1 VSALR
6 NRIPNALLAA
16 AVALV
21 AAPTAAQLAAAAPST
36 AHRAVRARL
45 APAAP
50 SAAHRAVRAQL
61 APAAWAARARPIFAI
76 GDQKPGL
83 FTDPRVTWLGV
94 RYARLIVPWDVMRSP
109 SELAA
114 VDLWMAGAKRRQ
126 IAPLVAFDQSVQ
138 SPRLLPTPPR
148 FLREFLAFQAR
159 YPWVRD
165 YTPWNEE
172 NLHYKPIARHPGDAA
187 LYFNVLSEHCPGCN
201 VVAADLLDLPNMVRY
216 ARDVALLANHPKL
229 WGIHNYVDVNRYSTR
244 TTKQLLA
251 AVKGTIWFTEVG
263 GVVWRK
269 DRTKGLVV
277 DGEQRAARAAAW
289 IFQLAK
295 LSPRI
300 RRIYYYQWRS
310 AISLAHA
317 RSSRTSTWD
326 SGLIDSTGLPRPAFD
341 VIARQLGRDPRRAP
355 RAPTPP
361 HRLEVGVPSG
371 VTP

>member
-1 VSALR
+1 LPP
-6 NRIPNALLAA
+6 RIPAALLAA
-16 AVALV
+16 AVAIV
-21 AAPTAAQLAAAAPST
+21 AAPTAVQLAAAAPT
-36 AHRAVRARL
+36 AARRAAVVHAH
-45 APAAP
+45 AHVAVGA
-50 SAAHRAVRAQL
+50 SAAQ
-61 APAAWAARARPIFAI
+61 ARPIFAI

-109 SELAA
+109 SELAT

-138 SPRLLPTPPR
+138 SPKLLPTPAQY
-148 FLREFLAFQAR
+148 LREFLAFQAR
-159 YPWVRD
+159 YPWVID

-172 NLHYKPIARHPGDAA
+172 NLHYKPIARHPGNAA
-187 LYFNVLSEHCPGCN
+187 LYFNVLSAHCPGCN

-216 ARDVALLANHPKL
+216 ARDVALLANNPKL
-229 WGIHNYVDVNRYSTR
+229 WGIHNYIDVNRYSTS
-244 TTKQLLA
+244 TTQQLLA

-277 DGEQRAARAAAW
+277 DGEQRAAHAAAW
-289 IFQLAK
+289 IFHLAK

-310 AISLAHA
+310 VTSLARA
-317 RSSRTSTWD
+317 RSSRTATWD

-341 VIARQLGRDPRRAP
+341 VIARMLGLDPGSAP

-361 HRLEVGVPSG
+361 RRLEVGVPSG
-371 VTP
+371 VTA

>member
-1 VSALR
+1 VSSLR
-6 NRIPNALLAA
+6 TRIPSALLAA
-16 AVALV
+16 AVTLV
-21 AAPTAAQLAAAAPST
+21 AAASLNAAAAPADPAGTAST
-36 AHRAVRARL
+36 A
-45 APAAP
+45 
-50 SAAHRAVRAQL
+50 Q
-61 APAAWAARARPIFAI
+61 ARPIFAI

-83 FTDPRVTWLGV
+83 FTDPRLTWLGV

-138 SPRLLPTPPR
+138 SPRLLPTPPQY
-148 FLREFLAFQAR
+148 LREFLAFQAR
-159 YPWVRD
+159 YPWVHD

-172 NLHYKPIARHPGDAA
+172 NLNYKPISRHPGDAA
-187 LYFNVLSEHCPGCN
+187 LYFNVLSAHCPGCN

-216 ARDVALLANHPKL
+216 ARDVALLANNPQL
-229 WGIHNYVDVNRYSTR
+229 WGIHNYVDVKRYSARSTMA
-244 TTKQLLA
+244 LLA

-269 DRTKGLVV
+269 DRYKGLVV
-277 DGEQRAARAAAW
+277 NGEQSAARAAAW
-289 IFQLAK
+289 IFHLAK

-310 AISLAHA
+310 VVSLARA

-355 RAPTPP
+355 RAPTPSR
-361 HRLEVGVPSG
+361 RLEVGVPSG
-371 VTP
+371 VTA